1 MREAPVAPRHG
12 EIPLFASSALLI
24 QENLDLLMAIR
35 SQRHEEA
42 IHHVCQR
49 LPKNGTGTE
58 KNTDFPRFTFKLDF
72 RCLLYRFRCQKYQ
85 ECARNDPKNTKFLES
100 MSEVKSGVSTA
111 PARADRGSGPSRN
124 YKKRKIITT
133 CEPSRSGCRCFTEHC

>member
-42 IHHVCQR
+42 IHHVCKR
-49 LPKNGTGTE
+49 LPKTE
-58 KNTDFPRFTFKLDF
+58 PEQNKTEIFPDLLSSSIWDVFRTDFDAKGR
-72 RCLLYRFRCQKYQ
+72 
-85 ECARNDPKNTKFLES
+85 RNVHEI
-100 MSEVKSGVSTA
+100 V
-111 PARADRGSGPSRN
+111 
-124 YKKRKIITT
+124 RKTQQL
-133 CEPSRSGCRCFTEHC
+133 